1 MCTCWFAGEALA
13 EARNTVQIAN
23 RELVA
28 KVTLGGARVGG
39 SQTFFDLDDWD
50 LIAGWAVCASAL
62 THAVANREGHL
73 PSCAAPHSP
82 IKELR
87 PDFVDFVVVFRS
99 LTRPQ
104 NKIISLVSV
113 RFLNTVSIAT

>member
-1 MCTCWFAGEALA
+1 MCTCWFAEEALA
-13 EARNTVQIAN
+13 QARNTVQIAN

-50 LIAGWAVCASAL
+50 LIAGWAVWRPRLL
-62 THAVANREGHL
+62 TPSPTGEDTL